1 MSTINTS
8 ESILSGLSGSSSS
21 SSSTSSSSSSDSSA
35 LGKTDFLQ
43 LLVTQL
49 NNQNPL
55 DPQDNTEFVAQLAQ
69 FSSVESLQ
77 NLNTSM
83 DTILSNYQSSR
94 ALQASALVGRSVLVE
109 TDKALVDTSE
119 EVGGM
124 QGSMDLPS
132 TSANVSVAVYNASGE
147 KVKTISLGQQS
158 AGTVEFS
165 WDGTADDGTVLD
177 SGSYTFKA
185 TATLDGTET
194 ALTTYLP
201 AVVSSVTLGQDSEE
215 MALNLAGIG
224 SVALSKVKMIGQ

>member
-21 SSSTSSSSSSDSSA
+21 SSTSSTSNSESS
-35 LGKTDFLQ
+35 LGGTEFLQ

-55 DPQDNTEFVAQLAQ
+55 DPQSNTEFVAQLAQ

-77 NLNTSM
+77 SLNASM
-83 DTILSNYQSSR
+83 DTILSSFQSSR

-109 TDKALVDTSE
+109 TDQALVSVDES
-119 EVGGM
+119 GGGLY
-124 QGSMDLPS
+124 GSLVLPS
-132 TSANVSVAVYNASGE
+132 TSSSVSVAVYDDSGS
-147 KVKTISLGQQS
+147 KVRTISLGQQS

-165 WDGTADDGTVLD
+165 WDGTDDEGNALESGT
-177 SGSYTFKA
+177 YTFKA
-185 TATLDGTET
+185 SATLDGTET

-201 AVVSSVTLGQDSEE
+201 AIVSSVTLGQDTEE
-215 MALNLAGIG
+215 MTLNLAGLG
-224 SVALSKVKMIGQ
+224 SIALSKVKMIGQ

>member
-8 ESILSGLSGSSSS
+8 ESILSGLSGSTSTSSSS
-21 SSSTSSSSSSDSSA
+21 SSSTSSAESS

-77 NLNTSM
+77 NLNSSM
-83 DTILSNYQSSR
+83 DTILSGFQSSR

-109 TDKALVDTSE
+109 TGQALVDTSE
-119 EVGGM
+119 TGTSLY
-124 QGSMDLPS
+124 GSLDLPS
-132 TSANVSVAVYNASGE
+132 TSSNVSVAVYDSSGE
-147 KVKTISLGQQS
+147 KVKTISLGQKAS
-158 AGTVEFS
+158 GSVDFS
-165 WDGTADDGTVLD
+165 WDGTGDDGTTLD
-177 SGSYTFKA
+177 SGTYTFKA
-185 TATLDGTET
+185 TATIDGTET

-201 AVVSSVTLGQDSEE
+201 AVVNSVTLGQDGEE
-215 MALNLAGIG
+215 MTLNLAGLG
-224 SVALSKVKMIGQ
+224 GVALSKVKMIGQ